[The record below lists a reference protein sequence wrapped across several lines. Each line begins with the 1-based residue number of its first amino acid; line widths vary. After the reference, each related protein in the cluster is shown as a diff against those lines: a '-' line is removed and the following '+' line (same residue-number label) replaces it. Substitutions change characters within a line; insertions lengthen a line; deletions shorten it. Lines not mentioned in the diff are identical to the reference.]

1 MRPHLH
7 LIPHNVKILVVATI
21 VLLLDP
27 ASLTVQAQGGKIAS
41 PNSALATAPNTLD
54 REIDGLRGVV
64 YSVRTERSKL
74 NIRSNQLV
82 EEPRIL
88 FETITYDQKGNRT
101 DGAYYPL
108 SGPTLT
114 GKEEYE
120 YDDRGNNTK
129 TTLRGSNGRI
139 LRREVYSYEFDS
151 AGNWIKMITSV
162 ASSEGGK
169 SSLVPAEVTYRT
181 ITYYPDTTA
190 NRPERDIAHH
200 TAAPDSATST
210 IPRDAKKEGTAQ
222 ADMSVSSSEG
232 GDGNGKT
239 PGVYENSANGGV
251 PATTKGDVTATKA
264 LNPVPAIKVS
274 GGVLNGKAIFL
285 PQPPYPAIA
294 RSVRFGG
301 TVVVEIQVDE
311 TGKVVSARVVKGPS
325 ILRQSAVRAAYL
337 ARFSPTLLSG
347 KPVKVSGE
355 VTYHFI
361 LDSQLS
367 KPEDARRPV
376 SSSETKTPVKESDK
390 LPAPLNSNFIPD
402 SNHPKPEEA
411 RRPASSS
418 APKTVNEP
426 DKLPAPLNS
435 RDRIADNIKERIG
448 STTNNE
454 EPVTTPENTDRDAG
468 VSAAASTLPASVA
481 STSLTT
487 IYRIGIGDVLE
498 IRSVL
503 RKTGESSLYTVTA
516 GGFLD
521 YPLAGGPVKVTGMT
535 ADELSARLSDEL
547 KRRAIIEKPEI
558 LVSIREYVSHTAVV
572 SGSVDQPGTKI
583 LRAEAMP
590 LYAVL
595 AKASPRVEAG
605 RVVITSGATSESR
618 VIDLLDPAATR
629 TLVHP
634 GDILHVSAR
643 PPEFFYIGG
652 EVKSPGRKEFYPD
665 ITLTQALLE
674 SEGLT
679 RSSSRKIRIKIS
691 RQDPRGRLYSSVYG
705 LSDIEAGQVPD
716 PGLQPGDRVMVSREP

>member
-1 MRPHLH
+1 
-7 LIPHNVKILVVATI
+7 LIRHNVKILVLATI
-21 VLLLDP
+21 VLLLDA
-27 ASLTVQAQGGKIAS
+27 ASLAVQAQGGKIAS

-101 DGAYYPL
+101 DGAYYPV
-108 SGPTLT
+108 SNATLT

-169 SSLVPAEVTYRT
+169 SSIVPAEVTYRT
-181 ITYYPDTTA
+181 ITYYPDTMA
-190 NRPERDIAHH
+190 NTPERDIAHH
-200 TAAPDSATST
+200 TAASDSATST

-222 ADMSVSSSEG
+222 ADMRASSSEG
-232 GDGNGKT
+232 GDGNGNT
-239 PGVYENSANGGV
+239 PAVDENSANGGV
-251 PATTKGDVTATKA
+251 PATTNGDVTATKA
-264 LNPVPAIKVS
+264 LNPVRAIKVS

-294 RSVRFGG
+294 RSVGFGG

-325 ILRQSAVRAAYL
+325 ILRQSAVQAAYR

-347 KPVKVSGE
+347 EPVKVSGE
-355 VTYHFI
+355 VTYNFI
-361 LDSQLS
+361 LDSRLS
-367 KPEDARRPV
+367 KPNETRRPV
-376 SSSETKTPVKESDK
+376 PSSETKTPVKESDR
-390 LPAPLNSNFIPD
+390 LPAPLNSNLIPD
-402 SNHPKPEEA
+402 SNSPKPEEA
-411 RRPASSS
+411 RRPASGSET
-418 APKTVNEP
+418 KTPVNER
-426 DKLPAPLNS
+426 DKFPAPLNS
-435 RDRIADNIKERIG
+435 RDRSADNIKERIG

-454 EPVTTPENTDRDAG
+454 EPVTTPENTARDTG
-468 VSAAASTLPASVA
+468 VSAAASTLPASDA

-487 IYRIGIGDVLE
+487 LYRIGIGDVLE

-516 GGFLD
+516 SGFLD

-547 KRRAIIEKPEI
+547 KRRTIIEKPEI
-558 LVSIREYVSHTAVV
+558 LVSIREYVSHTVVV

-583 LRAEAMP
+583 LRVEAMP

-634 GDILHVSAR
+634 GDVLHVSAR

-652 EVKSPGRKEFYPD
+652 EVKSPGRKEFYPH

-691 RQDPRGRLYSSVYG
+691 RQDLRGRLYSSVYG